1 MTFKY
6 NNVFI
11 ENAATV
17 AGPYEAN
24 GPLKKFFD
32 KTFDNLYNG
41 EKSWETAEAKVL
53 EDSIKILLKKT
64 NKKEDNIDVIISGDL
79 MNQITSSCYSSE
91 KFGFPFLGIYSACAT
106 SVEGIILGSTM
117 IDSAKIKNA
126 IAATS
131 SHNMSSE
138 KQFRNPTEYGAPK
151 PKTATFTA
159 TGGASILLTNENT
172 GIKVES
178 STIGRIMDYNQTDPF
193 NMGAVMAPAAADT
206 IYRHLKNTDRTPD
219 YYDLILTGDLG
230 TYGKEILIDF
240 MKSEYGL
247 DISNNYND
255 CGVMLYDVERQ
266 KEVLAGGSG
275 PVCSALVNY
284 SLVLDLLRK
293 KKLKKVLLVATGA
306 LFSPTMVYQHENI
319 LSIAHAV
326 SLEVIK

>member
-106 SVEGIILGSTM
+106 SVEGIILGSAM

-206 IYRHLKNTDRTPD
+206 IYRHLKNTGRTPD

>member
-6 NNVFI
+6 RNAFI
-11 ENAATV
+11 ENASTV
-17 AGPYEAN
+17 AGPYEAK
-24 GPLKKFFD
+24 GPLHKFFD
-32 KTFDNLYNG
+32 KTFDNLYHG
-41 EKSWETAEAKVL
+41 EKTWETAEAKVL
-53 EDSIKILLKKT
+53 EDSIQILLNKTKK
-64 NKKEDNIDVIISGDL
+64 KKEDIDVIISGDL

-91 KFGFPFLGIYSACAT
+91 KFNFPFLGIYSACAT
-106 SVEGIILGSTM
+106 SMEGIILGSTM
-117 IDSAKIKNA
+117 LDSGKVENV
-126 IAATS
+126 IASTS

-178 STIGRIMDYNQTDPF
+178 STIGRIVDYEQTDPLH
-193 NMGAVMAPAAADT
+193 MGAVMAPAAADT
-206 IYRHLKNTDRTPD
+206 IYRHLKDMKRTPD

-240 MKSEYGL
+240 MKTEYGL
-247 DISNNYND
+247 DISKNYND
-255 CGVMLYDVERQ
+255 CGVMLYDLETQ

-284 SLVLDLLRK
+284 SFVLDMLKK
-293 KKLKKVLLVATGA
+293 KKLTKVLLVATGA

>member
-106 SVEGIILGSTM
+106 SVEGIILGSAM